1 MTIKARIKKIND
13 IAKAKTTEQV
23 SDHHN
28 GHKTYHVESTR
39 TGNPYQVFVQW
50 SNNGQLQVQAQLY
63 TFNHKEQVTGRGNH
77 IVDFSS
83 TTVAYQVLG
92 ALKWAAIQ
100 TGKIL
105 SFCESKANAE
115 TLLRFGGQL
124 VKITNLG
131 RGEVWATIR

>member
-1 MTIKARIKKIND
+1 MTIKARSEKIKQV
-13 IAKAKTTEQV
+13 AKAPTTTLNM
-23 SDHHN
+23 DHHN
-28 GHKTYHVESTR
+28 GRKTYNVQSTR

-131 RGEVWATIR
+131 RGEVWATIK